1 MFKSGTLEK
10 NNIFIISR
18 GVGEIITFFLNYVID
33 KWEKFLTENI
43 RWNKCALT
51 WVKSFHNQDCRE
63 RIPSF
68 AKKHESHD
76 NFRHT
81 YICLSYDT
89 N

>member
-43 RWNKCALT
+43 R
-51 WVKSFHNQDCRE
+51 
-63 RIPSF
+63 
-68 AKKHESHD
+68 
-76 NFRHT
+76 
-81 YICLSYDT
+81 
-89 N
+89 